1 MIKETMRNAPAR
13 AASTVILARQGLSGL
28 EIYLL
33 RRSSESKFFPGKYVF
48 PGGAVDPEDTDADF
62 WRNRVDL
69 KPLQISEQMGGDLSV
84 EEALGHG
91 VAAIRE
97 TFEEAGVLLVEE
109 IGGKKEEIAKMC
121 GLRSQGRMSNRWL
134 KEWVISGGGTLSL
147 SSLMRWSHWVTP
159 EAMKPRFDTRFYI
172 GLMPSGQECYPDTRE
187 MTHGVWIRAEDALTG
202 NLRGAVPLSP
212 PTLVTLQELLPYGG
226 LHHLERDA
234 RGKVWGE
241 PRLPRFIRV
250 EQGAMILE
258 PWDPMMNEEVEIDP
272 ARLETRVLPAGHPFS
287 RMWLH
292 NGIWKPV
299 GI

>member
-1 MIKETMRNAPAR
+1 MSQETMRNASAR

-48 PGGAVDPEDTDADF
+48 PGGAVDPEDTDANF

-69 KPLQISEQMGGDLSV
+69 KPIQIIEKMGGDLSV
-84 EEALGHG
+84 EDVLGHG

-97 TFEEAGVLLVEE
+97 TFEEAGVLLVEA
-109 IGGKKEEIAKMC
+109 IGRKKEEIAKMC
-121 GLRSQGRMSNRWL
+121 GLRSQGRMSNLWL
-134 KEWVISGGGTLSL
+134 KEWVISGGGALSL

-172 GLMPSGQECYPDTRE
+172 GLMPSDQECSPDARE
-187 MTHGVWIRAEDALTG
+187 MTHGIWISPEDALTG

-212 PTLVTLQELLPYGG
+212 PTLVTLQELLPYGR
-226 LHHLERDA
+226 LSNLEKDA
-234 RGKVWGE
+234 RGKPWGDA
-241 PRLPRFIRV
+241 RLPRFIRI

-258 PWDPMMNEEVEIDP
+258 PWDPMMNQEVEIDP
-272 ARLETRVLPAGHPFS
+272 ARLETQVLPAGQPFS
-287 RMWLH
+287 RLWLH

-299 GI
+299 GV